1 MKLFLQSSSGQPALA
16 LWDGGVVFERIYAPM
31 ERVDYRA
38 ELEVALET
46 SGQHMAGLEG
56 IIVDVGPGRL
66 GATRSAV
73 AFANGLGFALGIPL
87 LPLSAFQILGICAEV
102 SFSRPCLVLRKAA
115 RRQYHWALVQGGKIT
130 EQGFGIDATVEPR
143 YHGPVV
149 VVGDGSA
156 ETVSLPTLPDA
167 LWPGL
172 TLMPASALG
181 GLAAELTPV
190 SGPVVPLVDSKGV
203 GDVA

>member
-16 LWDGGVVFERIYAPM
+16 LWNGGVVFERVYAPM

-38 ELEVALET
+38 ELESALET
-46 SGQHMAGLEG
+46 AGQRKEGLEG
-56 IIVDVGPGRL
+56 IIIDIGPGRL

-73 AFANGLGFALGIPL
+73 AFANGLGFALSIPL
-87 LPLSAFQILGICAEV
+87 LPLNAFQILGIYAEA
-102 SFSRPCLVLRKAA
+102 SFARPCLVLRKAA
-115 RRQYHWALVQGGKIT
+115 RRQYHWALVRGGRIA
-130 EQGFGIDATVEPR
+130 EHGLGSDGTVAPDFQ
-143 YHGPVV
+143 GPVV

-156 ETVSLPTLPDA
+156 ETVALPTLPDA

-172 TLMPASALG
+172 TLAPASALAR
-181 GLAAELTPV
+181 LAAELKPV
-190 SGPVVPLVDSKGV
+190 SGPVVPLVESKGV